1 MRRGRFWRIVNTDDM
16 ERKDLI
22 TKVRQ
27 FFSIE
32 ELVCPHAYRK
42 WGQRCWQ
49 FLDTAFLE
57 TLYVI
62 RKEILGVP
70 MYCNIGEYTQRGL
83 RCNKCKM
90 VANKSVSYLSA
101 HVLGKAGDFSVQGMT
116 AEEARQK
123 IIENADRLPHPI
135 RMEANVVW
143 LHIDVLEQYG
153 IDEKVHLF
161 NP

>member
-1 MRRGRFWRIVNTDDM
+1 M

-42 WGQRCWQ
+42 WGQRAWQ
-49 FLDTAFLE
+49 FLDTDFLE

-62 RKEILGVP
+62 RKDILGVP
-70 MYCNIGEYTQRGL
+70 MYCNVGEHTQRGL

>member
-1 MRRGRFWRIVNTDDM
+1 M

-32 ELVCPHAYRK
+32 ELVC
-42 WGQRCWQ
+42 
-49 FLDTAFLE
+49 
-57 TLYVI
+57 
-62 RKEILGVP
+62 
-70 MYCNIGEYTQRGL
+70 
-83 RCNKCKM
+83 
-90 VANKSVSYLSA
+90 
-101 HVLGKAGDFSVQGMT
+101 
-116 AEEARQK
+116 
-123 IIENADRLPHPI
+123 PHPI

>member
-1 MRRGRFWRIVNTDDM
+1 M
-16 ERKDLI
+16 ERNEILKKI
-22 TKVRQ
+22 KQ

-42 WGQRCWQ
+42 WGQRAWQ
-49 FLDTAFLE
+49 FLDTDFLE

-62 RKEILGVP
+62 RKDILCVP
-70 MYCNIGEYTQRGL
+70 MYCNVGDYTQRGL

-101 HVLGKAGDFSVQGMT
+101 HVLGKAGDFSVDGMT
-116 AEEARQK
+116 AAEARKK
-123 IIENADRLPHPI
+123 IIENADKLPHPI
-135 RMEANVVW
+135 RMEANVAW

-153 IDEKVHLF
+153 VDERIHLF
-161 NP
+161 EQ